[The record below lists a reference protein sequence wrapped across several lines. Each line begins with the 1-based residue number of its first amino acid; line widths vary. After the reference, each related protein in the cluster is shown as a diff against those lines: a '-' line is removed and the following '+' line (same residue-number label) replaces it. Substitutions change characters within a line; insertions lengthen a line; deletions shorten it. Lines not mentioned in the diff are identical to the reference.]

1 MEITSETRDQI
12 ITVHVSGQVD
22 EKGAE
27 TMKTSFSSLSLN
39 GVNEVQVDFK
49 NLTYIGSSGIGK
61 LLLFY
66 KNLGVQQIRLRVKNV
81 PIPIYELMQEL
92 KLDTV
97 FTIEKQ

>member
-1 MEITSETRDQI
+1 MEITTEASEQRL
-12 ITVHVSGQVD
+12 TVCISGQID

-27 TMKTSFSSLSLN
+27 AMKSSFSSLPLS
-39 GVNEVQVDFK
+39 GITEVQVDLK

-66 KNLGVQQIRLRVKNV
+66 KNLGVQQIRLRVTNV
-81 PIPIYELMQEL
+81 PPAIYELMQEL

-97 FTIEKQ
+97 FTIERQ